1 MPSITTLT
9 LPDWTVGQAY
19 DQTIAE
25 SGGVAPVTFS
35 VSAGG
40 LPTGLSLDPSSGE
53 ITGTPTDSADSPY
66 TFTITATDADSNAGS
81 QAYTVAINP
90 APSITT
96 LTLPSGTVG
105 QAYSQTIG
113 ETGGTGAIAFSV
125 SAGSLPV
132 GLSLDPST
140 GAITG
145 TPTDSADSP
154 FSFTITATDAVGAPG
169 SQAYSVTINSLS
181 ITTLTLPDWTVGVAY
196 DQTIAES
203 GGVAPVAFS
212 VSAGSLPTGL
222 SLDPNSGEITG
233 TPTDSADSPYA
244 FTITATDADGNA
256 GSQAYTVAINPA
268 PSITTLTLPSGTVGV
283 AYSQTIGETGGT
295 GAIAFSVSAG
305 TLPTGLSL
313 DPSTGAITGTPTDSA
328 DSPYA
333 FTVTATDAVGAA
345 GSQAYTVS
353 INSLSITTL
362 TLPDWTVGVAYDQTI
377 AESGGV
383 APVAFSVSAGSLP
396 TGLSL
401 DPSSGAITGTPTDSA
416 DSPCTFTITATD
428 ADGNAG
434 SQAYTVAINP
444 APSITTL
451 TLPSGTVGQ
460 AYSQTIGETGGTGAI
475 AFSVSAGTLPTGLSL
490 DPSTGAITGTPTDS
504 ADSPFSFTV
513 TATDSIGAAGSQAY
527 SVTIN
532 SAQHHHVDVAR
543 LDGGGGV

>member
-1 MPSITTLT
+1 M
-9 LPDWTVGQAY
+9 
-19 DQTIAE
+19 
-25 SGGVAPVTFS
+25 
-35 VSAGG
+35 
-40 LPTGLSLDPSSGE
+40 
-53 ITGTPTDSADSPY
+53 
-66 TFTITATDADSNAGS
+66 
-81 QAYTVAINP
+81 
-90 APSITT
+90 
-96 LTLPSGTVG
+96 
-105 QAYSQTIG
+105 AYSQTIG

-125 SAGSLPV
+125 SVGSLPV

-154 FSFTITATDAVGAPG
+154 YAFTVTATDAVGAAG

-222 SLDPNSGEITG
+222 SLDPNSG
-233 TPTDSADSPYA
+233 
-244 FTITATDADGNA
+244 
-256 GSQAYTVAINPA
+256 
-268 PSITTLTLPSGTVGV
+268 
-283 AYSQTIGETGGT
+283 
-295 GAIAFSVSAG
+295 
-305 TLPTGLSL
+305 
-313 DPSTGAITGTPTDSA
+313 AITGTPTDSA

-333 FTVTATDAVGAA
+333 
-345 GSQAYTVS
+345 
-353 INSLSITTL
+353 
-362 TLPDWTVGVAYDQTI
+362 
-377 AESGGV
+377 
-383 APVAFSVSAGSLP
+383 
-396 TGLSL
+396 
-401 DPSSGAITGTPTDSA
+401 
-416 DSPCTFTITATD
+416 FTITATD

-504 ADSPFSFTV
+504 ADSPFNFTV
-513 TATDSIGAAGSQAY
+513 TATDAVGAAGSQDY

-532 SAQHHHVDVAR
+532 SVPSITTLTLPDWTVGQAYDQTIAES
-543 LDGGGGV
+543 GGVAPVAFSVSAGSLPTGLSLDPNSGEITGTPTDSADSPYVPADLSRHQVPNDDALGVAVDDHEVEHLRLGVQLDPAGAHPLGKGRVGAEEQLLAGLAPGVEGARDLGAPE